1 MARARFALLAL
12 TTSTLLAPARAQ
24 DGARRGEPPAATTSA
39 TVAME
44 STASAVPLWQAFKRQ
59 HVRVSGKSTGSY
71 NHARLAISNK
81 TGKPLT
87 VDVNASY
94 LRPSTSSVQPLGI
107 GLIQAGRGD
116 TTIPL
121 PPSGKEVVV
130 EVLSVCMKSS
140 ASSPSESTSFALA
153 TEPAPGSIG
162 TALRA
167 WKEKP
172 DLPQSDVQTIVWG
185 GTPRA
190 PEPPV
195 EMSEVDVVR
204 RVPCELPEHTT
215 RVAVVNGIVFALAG
229 GELKRARP
237 GEELETTA
245 TAVEEILAD
254 GGAIHA
260 LCRSSPTAR
269 SVDTRE
275 RRPYVARW
283 DVAAGCWT
291 DEIELAA
298 PARLL
303 WARDDAAIV
312 AEERSLVLVTGS
324 SRRTLGRATDRVVAT
339 DPGAVILSRDARS
352 CVVTT
357 LDWRARKG
365 EVTSATIDVP
375 LEQVAS
381 VSGTLFGIG
390 PRGALYRVDERGR
403 AVRVPMNPTG
413 TELLAGGTITCRA
426 VARAGEN
433 VLLTTDRALMLLGT
447 EGRPSELASLPG
459 GQVEVDPATGQAW
472 AWNGRTLQRCDAGR
486 WIDVKFVETVR
497 SRETVTTR
505 ERR

>member
-24 DGARRGEPPAATTSA
+24 DGARRGESPAAATSA
-39 TVAME
+39 TVAVVE
-44 STASAVPLWQAFKRQ
+44 STANAVPLWQAFKRQ

-71 NHARLAISNK
+71 NRARLAISNK

-116 TTIPL
+116 TTVRL

-130 EVLSVCMKSS
+130 EVLSVCMKSG
-140 ASSPSESTSFALA
+140 ASSPCESTSFALA

-190 PEPPV
+190 PEPPL
-195 EMSEVDVVR
+195 ETGEVDVVR
-204 RVPCELPEHTT
+204 RVPCDLPEHTT
-215 RVAVVNGIVFALAG
+215 RVAVANGIVFALAG

-254 GGAIHA
+254 GGSIHA

-269 SVDTRE
+269 SSDTRE
-275 RRPYVARW
+275 RRPCVARW

-291 DEIELAA
+291 DEIELEA

-312 AEERSLVLVTGS
+312 AEERGLVLLTGS
-324 SRRTLGRATDRVVAT
+324 SRRAIGRANDRVVAT
-339 DPGAVILSRDARS
+339 DAGALILSRDARS
-352 CVVTT
+352 CVLTN
-357 LDWRARKG
+357 LDARKG
-365 EVTSATIDVP
+365 DVSSATIDVP

-381 VSGTLFGIG
+381 ASGSLFGIG

-403 AVRVPMNPTG
+403 AVRVPMHPSG
-413 TELLAGGTITCRA
+413 VEILAGGTIACRA

-433 VLLTTDRALMLLGT
+433 VLLTTDRALLLLGV
-447 EGRPSELASLPG
+447 EGRQSELASLPA

-472 AWNGRTLQRCDAGR
+472 AWSGRTLQRCDAGR
-486 WIDVKFVETVR
+486 WTDVKFVETVH
-497 SRETVTTR
+497 SRESVTTR